1 MTTTETEPQS
11 ADEIMAA
18 MDAIIAT
25 ADGESRNVTAD
36 EVTRYTELETQ
47 LQAVTAHT
55 EIVKRHAAYKTE
67 VTATIVPGTTSTK
80 TDDTL
85 ERAFSHYLRTGKENA
100 DLVELRSQSEGTGSE
115 GGYLVPDSFRDKL
128 VEKMKSYGGLAAV
141 VENIDTS
148 DGRNL
153 SWPTIDDT
161 GNEGEIVDEGG
172 TFSMQADLVFGTAT
186 LGAYSYMAGGAGGN
200 PLRLSRE
207 LVQDAAF
214 DTEGLVSRKLAERI
228 YRIQARHLAM
238 GTGIK
243 QPLGVVYGRTGI
255 EILNDANGITYDD
268 LINFIHAVDP
278 AYRAGGNC
286 RWAFNDTM
294 LATIEKIKDSHGDP
308 IWRPADA
315 NMATGPDGSTGATAG
330 KLLNYPVTIDQSFS
344 NMTANDN
351 TINWGVFGDLREG
364 YVKRAVRDIEILVNP
379 YSRMQYRE
387 IEYSAWARMDGT
399 PQNTAA
405 YVALTGEA

>member
-25 ADGESRNVTAD
+25 ADGESRNVTVD
-36 EVTRYTELETQ
+36 EVTRYTELEAQ

-55 EIVKRHAAYKTE
+55 ELVKRHAAYKTE

-85 ERAFSHYLRTGKENA
+85 ERAFSHYLRTGKQNA

-128 VEKMKSYGGLAAV
+128 IEKMKAYGGLAAV

-172 TFSMQADLVFGTAT
+172 TFSLQADLVFGTAS

-200 PLRLSRE
+200 PMRLSRE

-228 YRIQARHLAM
+228 YRIQARHLAT
-238 GTGIK
+238 GTGVK
-243 QPLGVVYGRTGI
+243 QPLGIVYGRTGI
-255 EILNDANGITYDD
+255 ELLDDTKGVTYDD
-268 LINFIHAVDP
+268 LINFIHSVDP
-278 AYRAGGNC
+278 AYREGGNC

-294 LATIEKIKDSHGDP
+294 LAAIEKIKDSHGDP
-308 IWRPADA
+308 IWRPDNAD
-315 NMATGPDGSTGATAG
+315 MGTGTSGGSTGR
-330 KLLNYPVTIDQSFS
+330 LLNYPVTIDQSFS